1 MARSVVFDVE
11 TTGLEPERGHKILEI
26 AAIELIDDLPTGD
39 EFHVFVDPMRE
50 IPSDTTRIHGIDMQ
64 RILREQAQPFYAVAD
79 DLLAYFS
86 DSLLIAHNAKFD
98 VGFLDFELRAC
109 RRPDMPGM
117 RSGRIVDTLA
127 LANEKLGNGGHTLD
141 ALCRRFGIDTSV
153 RQKHSALLDCRLLA
167 AVYLQLL
174 GGHQRGLEI
183 PTAPRVAPEAVPA
196 VLAQRQ
202 PRAMP
207 VSEAEAEAHR
217 AFIQK
222 CIQNP
227 PWGVW

>member
-26 AAIELIDDLPTGD
+26 AAIELIDDIPTGD

-50 IPSDTTRIHGIDMQ
+50 IPSDATRIHGIDMQ
-64 RILREQAQPFYAVAD
+64 RILREQAQPFHAVAD

-141 ALCRRFGIDTSV
+141 ALCRRFGIDTSL

-183 PTAPRVAPEAVPA
+183 PAAPPLAPIVADACA
-196 VLAQRQ
+196 AQRQ
-202 PRAMP
+202 PRHWP
-207 VSEAEAEAHR
+207 IPEADMVRHAD
-217 AFIQK
+217 FMK
-222 CIQNP
+222 KLP
-227 PWGVW
+227 PGNVWWWA

>member
-11 TTGLEPERGHKILEI
+11 TTGLEPERGHKIIEI
-26 AAIELIDDLPTGD
+26 AAVELIDDLPTGD
-39 EFHVFVDPMRE
+39 VFHTYVDPQRD
-50 IPSDTTRIHGIDMQ
+50 IPADATRVHGITSEMIE
-64 RILREQAQPFYAVAD
+64 RFLALPFSYVAD
-79 DLLAYFS
+79 DLLAYFG

-141 ALCRRFGIDTSV
+141 ALCRRFGIDTSM

-183 PTAPRVAPEAVPA
+183 PAAPMVAQEVASAALAPR
-196 VLAQRQ
+196 Q
-202 PRAMP
+202 PHAMP
-207 VSEAEAEAHR
+207 VSASETYAHR
-217 AFIQK
+217 AFLQK
-222 CIQNP
+222 CIKNP